1 MSSQEKESYKD
12 YLVRTVTQ
20 EIGNI
25 FNQKMDLT
33 KNEEISYKNSTSQR
47 ILKGDGLATALKH
60 NIELKDINYK
70 LALENTE
77 EILKNYKK
85 LKDHITMTDEEKKEL
100 LGETQEYHDKQIE
113 SIMTGL
119 FSENELYLESLLKN
133 RCKTKMFLDFIDGI
147 LQAYLKNKSDD
158 KIEKRKKI
166 ILKELYMKGRK
177 QSEFIYEFYE
187 VDRTFYT
194 DKDKLIKDLAPY
206 FFGIKGINI

>member
-25 FNQKMDLT
+25 FNQKM
-33 KNEEISYKNSTSQR
+33 EEAR
-47 ILKGDGLATALKH
+47 R
-60 NIELKDINYK
+60 ELKDINYK

-187 VDRTFYT
+187 VDRTFYR